1 MNADQARSEVRARVL
16 NEDDT
21 KRVRRSNNEL
31 AEDRTDLAFERSKM
45 ASDRTTM
52 AFLRTA
58 VSLIGF
64 GFSIP
69 ALFQVITNVPGLED
83 APLDRARFIGL
94 FMLALAIFMLT
105 TAIAQQ
111 FIYLR
116 RLSRD
121 ARKPFPFSVALI
133 SSCLLLV
140 VAFITMAN
148 IFSRVEMF

>member
-1 MNADQARSEVRARVL
+1 ML
-16 NEDDT
+16 NDDDVND
-21 KRVRRSNNEL
+21 VRRSSNEL

-52 AFLRTA
+52 AFMRTA
-58 VSLIGF
+58 ISLIGF

-69 ALFQVITNVPGLED
+69 ALFQVIINVPGLEG
-83 APLDRARFIGL
+83 APVERARLIGL
-94 FMLALAIFMLT
+94 FMLFLAVFMLT

-111 FIYLR
+111 VMYLK
-116 RLSRD
+116 RLARD
-121 ARKPFPFSVALI
+121 ARKPFPFSVAMI
-133 SSCLLLV
+133 SSCVLLV